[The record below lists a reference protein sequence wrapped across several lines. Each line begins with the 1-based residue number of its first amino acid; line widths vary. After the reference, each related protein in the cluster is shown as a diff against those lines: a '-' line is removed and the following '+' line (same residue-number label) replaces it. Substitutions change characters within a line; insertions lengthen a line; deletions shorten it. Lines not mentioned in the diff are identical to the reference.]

1 MDISKSNIC
10 DCLSFAYNR
19 LKKCKLNLEK
29 ISEDSK
35 AAINRI
41 SDFYRISENEAILLV
56 IAIEGHYSS
65 DNTLNIVGFKEIRE
79 TIDCDVMK
87 VIPFKNQILSLIEKH
102 FFFRNYTFDDNL
114 NFRINDQV
122 LEALYRGSLA
132 GITDVG

>member
-10 DCLSFAYNR
+10 DCLSFAYNG

-56 IAIEGHYSS
+56 IAI
-65 DNTLNIVGFKEIRE
+65 
-79 TIDCDVMK
+79 
-87 VIPFKNQILSLIEKH
+87 
-102 FFFRNYTFDDNL
+102 
-114 NFRINDQV
+114 
-122 LEALYRGSLA
+122 
-132 GITDVG
+132 